1 MNNAQILKQIALS
14 VLSRRKKW
22 VLLVSLLGV
31 ALFMP
36 IAYVM
41 SKEPPRHRTV
51 STVLMETRPDRAPL
65 FQEFSPFRP
74 LDVQLAIL
82 RSRSLSEAVVESL
95 PRNSVE
101 DLVDNPYSVDYN
113 LEFQN
118 WIRRLRGE
126 EVVVES
132 PQRRALNELRS
143 SRVRFRP
150 VGESGIVEI
159 TAEASQPR
167 VAMDIANTYIE
178 VLVSRTRSFNVEDT
192 KTTREF
198 LEQQQAQTTKTLNA
212 AEENLRQFTNARGGV
227 RIPARHAEAV
237 TRLTQL
243 ENTYAEVV
251 ANKGMAQSRLAALKS
266 KVDSMPPSSV
276 AMSRPAGTAASAS
289 AVAPRVQRLRAKLQT
304 LETQLLEYQTQY
316 TDEHP
321 RVMTVKRQ
329 IADVQKELGDA
340 VKEGTPVPT
349 AGSTVPATDRSAF
362 AETMAAL
369 ETSSL
374 SLSAQ
379 EEALREQINSL
390 KKSLTGLS
398 RDELEYTRLATETE
412 SSRRLHGMLS
422 EKLSA
427 ARIREQGEMKV
438 VKVIDPPSVPVPAVN
453 QKRIRFLG
461 VAFGLA
467 LLIGLGVP
475 AAVEYFNRPIESDE
489 DVRNLTGLPVLASIP
504 RVRSRRSMFMVGG
517 GQPDDVS
524 QEEYFLFVEAF
535 RRLRVEIQLLGRD
548 TPMRRIMIAS
558 ALPGEGKST
567 VVVNLGLVFG
577 EVGKHVIIADADFHR
592 PTLHRTLKTP
602 NAKGFSDLLAGT
614 GDLREAMSPVA
625 EGVWLTPR
633 GASSTAL
640 TRTGLGSARLPE
652 VLDSMSVEAE
662 FVLLDSSPILLIPDN
677 LYMAAATDGII
688 LVCQAGLTR
697 PRDFLRAKTIIEKS
711 GTPIL
716 GVVLNQVAVRK
727 VNQYYSYYRAYAK
740 ADTKA

>member
-1 MNNAQILKQIALS
+1 MNNVQILKQVVLS
-14 VLSRRKKW
+14 VFTRRKKW

-36 IAYVM
+36 IAYMM

-51 STVLMETRPDRAPL
+51 SIILMETRPDRAPL

-95 PRNSVE
+95 PRNSVD
-101 DLVDNPYSVDYN
+101 DLVQNPYSVDYN

-132 PQRRALNELRS
+132 PQRRALNELRN
-143 SRVRFRP
+143 SRVRFKP
-150 VGESGIVEI
+150 LGEAGIVEI

-178 VLVSRTRSFNVEDT
+178 VLVSRTRSFNVEDS

-198 LEQQQAQTTKTLNA
+198 LEQQQSQIGKTLGS
-212 AEENLRQFTNARGGV
+212 AEESMRQFTSARGGV

-251 ANKGMAQSRLAALKS
+251 SNKNMAQSRLAALKS
-266 KVDSMPPSSV
+266 KVDAMPPSSV
-276 AMSRPAGTAASAS
+276 AVAKPAGGPAA
-289 AVAPRVQRLRAKLQT
+289 VGPRVQRLRAKLQT
-304 LETQLLEYQTQY
+304 LETQLLEYQMHY

-321 RVMTVKRQ
+321 RVLTAKRS
-329 IADVQKELGDA
+329 IADVQKELGDT

-349 AGSTVPATDRSAF
+349 AGSTVPAADRSAF
-362 AETMAAL
+362 ADTMAAL
-369 ETSSL
+369 ETSTL

-379 EEALREQINSL
+379 EEALREQIANL
-390 KKSLTGLS
+390 RKNLTGLS
-398 RDELEYTRLATETE
+398 RDELEYTRLATDVE
-412 SSRRLHGMLS
+412 SNRRLHAMLS

-453 QKRIRFLG
+453 QKRVRFLG

-467 LLIGLGVP
+467 LLIGLGLP

-640 TRTGLGSARLPE
+640 TRTGLGSSRLPE

-697 PRDFLRAKTIIEKS
+697 PRDFLRAKSIIEKS

-716 GVVLNQVAVRK
+716 GVVLNQVSVRK

>member
-1 MNNAQILKQIALS
+1 MNNMGLVKQLALS
-14 VLSRRKKW
+14 VLTRRKKW
-22 VLLVSLLGV
+22 VAIATVLGLLV
-31 ALFMP
+31 FIP

-41 SKEPPRHRTV
+41 SKEPPRHRT
-51 STVLMETRPDRAPL
+51 TATILMETRPDRSPV

-95 PRNSVE
+95 PRNSVD
-101 DLVDNPYSVDYN
+101 DLISNSYSIDYS
-113 LEFQN
+113 LELQN

-143 SRVRFRP
+143 SRVNFRP
-150 VGESGIVEI
+150 IGEFGIVEI
-159 TAEASQPR
+159 SAEASQPR
-167 VAMDIANTYIE
+167 VAMDIANTYVE

-192 KTTREF
+192 KSTRVF
-198 LEQQQAQTTKTLNA
+198 LEQQQAQIGKQLSS
-212 AEENLRQFTNARGGV
+212 AEESMRQFTTARGGV
-227 RIPARHAEAV
+227 RIPAQHAEAV
-237 TRLTQL
+237 TRLSQL
-243 ENTYAEVV
+243 ENTYAEVLS
-251 ANKGMAQSRLAALKS
+251 NKGMAQSRLSALKA
-266 KVDSMPPSSV
+266 KVDAMPPLSV
-276 AMSRPAGTAASAS
+276 AAARPTTAGTGATSG
-289 AVAPRVQRLRAKLQT
+289 PRVQRLRAKLQT
-304 LETQLLEYQTQY
+304 LEAQLLDYQTQY

-321 RVMTVKRQ
+321 RVLTVKRQ
-329 IADVQKELGDA
+329 IADVHTELGDA
-340 VKEGTPVPT
+340 VKEITPVPT
-349 AGSTVPATDRSAF
+349 AGSSVPAPDRSAF

-369 ETSSL
+369 ETSTL
-374 SLSAQ
+374 SLGAQ
-379 EEALREQINSL
+379 EEALRDQIAGL
-390 KKSLTGLS
+390 KRSLTGLS
-398 RDELEYTRLATETE
+398 RDELEYTRLASEVE
-412 SSRRLHGMLS
+412 SNRRLHTMLS

-461 VAFGLA
+461 VALA
-467 LLIGLGVP
+467 FALVIGLGIP
-475 AAVEYFNRPIESDE
+475 ATVEYFNRPIESDE
-489 DVRNLTGLPVLASIP
+489 DVRSLTGLPVLASIP

-602 NAKGFSDLLAGT
+602 NSKGFSDLLAGT
-614 GDLREAMSPVA
+614 SDLREAMSPVA

-640 TRTGLGSARLPE
+640 TRTGLGSSRLPE

-677 LYMAAATDGII
+677 LYMAAATDGVI
-688 LVCQAGLTR
+688 LVCQSGTTR
-697 PRDFLRAKTIIEKS
+697 PRDFLRAKSIIEKS

-716 GVVLNQVAVRK
+716 GVVLNQVPVRK

-740 ADTKA
+740 ADNKA

>member
-1 MNNAQILKQIALS
+1 MEMLQVLKQVALS
-14 VLSRRKKW
+14 VFARRKKW
-22 VLLVSLLGV
+22 VLIAFLAAV
-31 ALFMP
+31 AVFVP
-36 IAYVM
+36 VAYRM
-41 SKEPPRHRTV
+41 SHEPPRFRT
-51 STVLMETRPDRAPL
+51 TATILMETRPEGVAL
-65 FQEFSPFRP
+65 FREFAPFRP
-74 LDVQLAIL
+74 LEVQLAIL
-82 RSRSLSEAVVESL
+82 RSRGLSEAVVESL

-101 DLVDNPYSVDYN
+101 DLVQNPYTVDYTSVV
-113 LEFQN
+113 QN

-143 SRVRFRP
+143 SRLQFRP
-150 VGESGIVEI
+150 VGATGIVEVS
-159 TAEASQPR
+159 AEASQPR
-167 VAMDIANTYIE
+167 VAMDIANTFVE
-178 VLVSRTRSFNVEDT
+178 VLVSRTRSFNVEDSRT
-192 KTTREF
+192 SREF
-198 LEQQQAQTTKTLNA
+198 LEQQQTQIGKQLNT
-212 AEENLRQFTNARGGV
+212 AEEAMRQFTNARGGV

-243 ENTYAEVV
+243 ENTYAEVI
-251 ANKGMAQSRLAALKS
+251 ANKNIAQNRLSSLKAKADAA
-266 KVDSMPPSSV
+266 PATSV
-276 AMSRPAGTAASAS
+276 AMARPAGPPPAA
-289 AVAPRVQRLRAKLQT
+289 APRIQRLRAKLQA
-304 LETQLLEYQTQY
+304 LEAQLIEYQMQY

-321 RVMTVKRQ
+321 RVQTAKRQ
-329 IADVQKELGDA
+329 IGEVQKELGDA
-340 VKEGTPVPT
+340 VKETTPVPT
-349 AGSTVPATDRSAF
+349 AGSTVPVNDRSAF

-369 ETSSL
+369 ETSTL
-374 SLSAQ
+374 SLAAQ
-379 EEALREQINSL
+379 EEALRDQIAAMRR
-390 KKSLTGLS
+390 SLTGLS
-398 RDELEYTRLATETE
+398 RDELEFTKLASEVE
-412 SSRRLHGMLS
+412 SNRRLHAMLT
-422 EKLSA
+422 EKLAA

-438 VKVIDPPSVPVPAVN
+438 VKVIDAPSVPVSAAN
-453 QKRIRFLG
+453 QKRMRFLG
-461 VAFGLA
+461 VALA
-467 LLIGLGVP
+467 LAFVIGLGVP
-475 AAVEYFNRPIESDE
+475 ATVEYFNRPIETDE
-489 DVRNLTGLPVLASIP
+489 DVRSLTGLPILTSIP

-548 TPMRRIMIAS
+548 IPMRRIMIAS

-592 PTLHRTLKTP
+592 PTLHRTLRTP
-602 NAKGFSDLLAGT
+602 NGKGFSDLLAGT

-662 FVLLDSSPILLIPDN
+662 YVLLDSSPILLIPDN
-677 LYMAAATDGII
+677 LYMAAATDGVI
-688 LVCQAGLTR
+688 LVCQAGVTR
-697 PRDFLRAKTIIEKS
+697 PRDFLRAKNIIEKS

-716 GVVLNQVAVRK
+716 GVVLNQVSVRK

-740 ADTKA
+740 SDTKA

>member
-1 MNNAQILKQIALS
+1 MNNVQVLKQIALS
-14 VLSRRKKW
+14 VFTRRKKW

-31 ALFMP
+31 VVFMP
-36 IAYVM
+36 IAYLT
-41 SKEPPRHRTV
+41 SKEPPRHRTI
-51 STVLMETRPDRAPL
+51 STILMETRPDRAPL

-95 PRNSVE
+95 PRNSVD
-101 DLVDNPYSVDYN
+101 DLVQNPYSVDYN

-126 EVVVES
+126 EIVVES
-132 PQRRALNELRS
+132 PQRRALNELRA
-143 SRVRFRP
+143 SRVKFRP

-178 VLVSRTRSFNVEDT
+178 VLVSRTRSFNVEDS

-198 LEQQQAQTTKTLNA
+198 LEQQQAQIGKTLNG
-212 AEENLRQFTNARGGV
+212 AEEAMRQFTNARGGV

-237 TRLTQL
+237 QRLGQL

-251 ANKGMAQSRLAALKS
+251 SNKNMAQSRLAALKS
-266 KVDSMPPSSV
+266 KIDALPPASV
-276 AMSRPAGTAASAS
+276 AVARPATAPGGPSAQ
-289 AVAPRVQRLRAKLQT
+289 RVGRLRAKLQT

-321 RVMTVKRQ
+321 RVLTVKRQ

-340 VKEGTPVPT
+340 VKETTPVPT
-349 AGSTVPATDRSAF
+349 AGSPVPAPDRSAF

-374 SLSAQ
+374 SLNAQ
-379 EEALREQINSL
+379 EEALREQINTL

-398 RDELEYTRLATETE
+398 RDELEYTRLATDVE
-412 SSRRLHGMLS
+412 SNRRLHAMLS

-453 QKRIRFLG
+453 QKRIRFLS
-461 VAFGLA
+461 VALGLA
-467 LLIGLGVP
+467 LFIGLGVP
-475 AAVEYFNRPIESDE
+475 AAVEYFNRPIETDE

-504 RVRSRRSMFMVGG
+504 RVRSRRSMFMVSG

-535 RRLRVEIQLLGRD
+535 RRLRVEIQLLGRE

-677 LYMAAATDGII
+677 LYMAAATDGVI

-697 PRDFLRAKTIIEKS
+697 PRDFLRAKSIIEKS

-716 GVVLNQVAVRK
+716 GVVLNQVSVRK

>member
-1 MNNAQILKQIALS
+1 MNNVQVLKQIALS
-14 VLSRRKKW
+14 VFTRRKKW

-31 ALFMP
+31 VVFMP
-36 IAYVM
+36 IAYLT
-41 SKEPPRHRTV
+41 SKEPPRHRTI
-51 STVLMETRPDRAPL
+51 STILMETRPDRAPL

-95 PRNSVE
+95 PRNSVD
-101 DLVDNPYSVDYN
+101 DLVQNPYSVDYN

-126 EVVVES
+126 EIVVES
-132 PQRRALNELRS
+132 PQRRALNELRA
-143 SRVRFRP
+143 SRVKFRP

-178 VLVSRTRSFNVEDT
+178 VLVSRTRSFNVEDS

-198 LEQQQAQTTKTLNA
+198 LEQQQAQIGKTLNG
-212 AEENLRQFTNARGGV
+212 AEEAMRQFTNARGGV

-237 TRLTQL
+237 QRLGQL

-251 ANKGMAQSRLAALKS
+251 SNKNMAQSRLAALKS
-266 KVDSMPPSSV
+266 KVDALPPASV
-276 AMSRPAGTAASAS
+276 AVARPATAPGGPSAQ
-289 AVAPRVQRLRAKLQT
+289 RVGRLRAKLQT

-321 RVMTVKRQ
+321 RVLTVKRQ

-340 VKEGTPVPT
+340 VKETTPVPT
-349 AGSTVPATDRSAF
+349 AGSPVPAPDRSAF

-374 SLSAQ
+374 SLNAQ
-379 EEALREQINSL
+379 EEALREQINTL

-398 RDELEYTRLATETE
+398 RDELEYTRLATDVE
-412 SSRRLHGMLS
+412 SNRRLHAMLS

-453 QKRIRFLG
+453 QKRIRFLS
-461 VAFGLA
+461 VALGLA
-467 LLIGLGVP
+467 LFIGLGVP
-475 AAVEYFNRPIESDE
+475 AAVEYFNRPIETDE

-504 RVRSRRSMFMVGG
+504 RVRSRRSMFMVSG

-535 RRLRVEIQLLGRD
+535 RRLRVEIQLLGRE

-677 LYMAAATDGII
+677 LYMAAATDGVI

-697 PRDFLRAKTIIEKS
+697 PRDFLRAKSIIEKS

-716 GVVLNQVAVRK
+716 GVVLNQVSVRK

>member
-1 MNNAQILKQIALS
+1 MNNVQIFKQIALS
-14 VLSRRKKW
+14 VFSRRKKW

-31 ALFMP
+31 VLFMP
-36 IAYVM
+36 IAYVT

-51 STVLMETRPDRAPL
+51 STILMETRPDRAPL

-95 PRNSVE
+95 PRNSVD
-101 DLVDNPYSVDYN
+101 DLVQNPYSVDYN

-132 PQRRALNELRS
+132 PQRRALNELRN

-150 VGESGIVEI
+150 LGESGIVEI

-178 VLVSRTRSFNVEDT
+178 VLVSRTRSFNVEDS

-198 LEQQQAQTTKTLNA
+198 LEQQQTQIGKSLNG
-212 AEENLRQFTNARGGV
+212 AEEAMRQFTGSRGGV

-237 TRLTQL
+237 QRLGQL

-251 ANKGMAQSRLAALKS
+251 SNKNMAQSRLAALKT
-266 KVDSMPPSSV
+266 KVDALPPSSV
-276 AMSRPAGTAASAS
+276 AVAKPSTPNTPNASAQ
-289 AVAPRVQRLRAKLQT
+289 RVQRLRAKLQT

-321 RVMTVKRQ
+321 RVLTVKRQ
-329 IADVQKELGDA
+329 ISDVQKELGDA

-349 AGSTVPATDRSAF
+349 AGSTVPAPDRSAF

-374 SLSAQ
+374 SLNAQ
-379 EEALREQINSL
+379 EEALREQISTL

-398 RDELEYTRLATETE
+398 RDELEYTRLNTDVE
-412 SSRRLHGMLS
+412 SNRRLHAMLS

-475 AAVEYFNRPIESDE
+475 AAVEYFNRPIETDE
-489 DVRNLTGLPVLASIP
+489 DVRTLTGLPVLASIP

-535 RRLRVEIQLLGRD
+535 RRLRVEIQLLGRE

-577 EVGKHVIIADADFHR
+577 EVGKQVIIADADFHR

-677 LYMAAATDGII
+677 LYMAAATDGVI

-716 GVVLNQVAVRK
+716 GVVLNQVSVRK

>member
-1 MNNAQILKQIALS
+1 MNNVQVLKQIALS
-14 VLSRRKKW
+14 VFARRKKW

-31 ALFMP
+31 VVFMP
-36 IAYVM
+36 IAYVT
-41 SKEPPRHRTV
+41 SKEPPRHRTI
-51 STVLMETRPDRAPL
+51 STILMETRPDRAPL

-82 RSRSLSEAVVESL
+82 KSRSLSEAVIESL
-95 PRNSVE
+95 PRNSVD
-101 DLVDNPYSVDYN
+101 DLVQNPYSVDYN

-126 EVVVES
+126 EIVVES
-132 PQRRALNELRS
+132 PQRRALNELRA
-143 SRVRFRP
+143 SRVKFRP
-150 VGESGIVEI
+150 LGESGIVEI

-178 VLVSRTRSFNVEDT
+178 VLVSRTRSFNVEDS

-198 LEQQQAQTTKTLNA
+198 LEQQQAQIGKTLNG
-212 AEENLRQFTNARGGV
+212 AEEAMRQFTNARGGV

-237 TRLTQL
+237 QRLGQL

-251 ANKGMAQSRLAALKS
+251 SNKNMAQSRLSALKS
-266 KVDSMPPSSV
+266 KIDVLPPASV
-276 AMSRPAGTAASAS
+276 AVAKPATAPGGPSAQ
-289 AVAPRVQRLRAKLQT
+289 RVGRLRAKLQT

-321 RVMTVKRQ
+321 RVLTVKRQ

-340 VKEGTPVPT
+340 VKETTPVPT
-349 AGSTVPATDRSAF
+349 AGSTVPAPDRSAF
-362 AETMAAL
+362 ADTMAAL

-374 SLSAQ
+374 SLNAQ
-379 EEALREQINSL
+379 EEALREQINTL

-398 RDELEYTRLATETE
+398 RDELEYTKLATDVD
-412 SSRRLHGMLS
+412 SNRRLHAMLS

-461 VAFGLA
+461 VALGLA
-467 LLIGLGVP
+467 LFIGLGVP
-475 AAVEYFNRPIESDE
+475 AAVEYFNRPIETDE

-504 RVRSRRSMFMVGG
+504 RVRSRRSMFMVSG

-677 LYMAAATDGII
+677 LYMAAATDGVI

-697 PRDFLRAKTIIEKS
+697 PRDFLRAKSIIEKS

-716 GVVLNQVAVRK
+716 GVVLNQVSVRK

>member
-1 MNNAQILKQIALS
+1 MNNVQVLKQIALS
-14 VLSRRKKW
+14 VFARRKKW

-36 IAYVM
+36 IAYM
-41 SKEPPRHRTV
+41 ASKEPPRHRTV

-95 PRNSVE
+95 PRNSVD
-101 DLVDNPYSVDYN
+101 DLVQNPYSVDYN

-178 VLVSRTRSFNVEDT
+178 VLVSRTRSFNVEDS

-198 LEQQQAQTTKTLNA
+198 LEQQQSQIGKILGA
-212 AEENLRQFTNARGGV
+212 AEESMRQFTSARGGV

-251 ANKGMAQSRLAALKS
+251 ANKNMASSRLAALKS
-266 KVDSMPPSSV
+266 KVDALPASSV
-276 AMSRPAGTAASAS
+276 AMARPAQSP
-289 AVAPRVQRLRAKLQT
+289 VAPRIQRLRAKLQT

-321 RVMTVKRQ
+321 RVLTAKRQ
-329 IADVQKELGDA
+329 IADMQKELGDT

-349 AGSTVPATDRSAF
+349 AGSTVPAPDRSAF

-374 SLSAQ
+374 SLGAQ
-379 EEALREQINSL
+379 EEALRDQIAGL

-398 RDELEYTRLATETE
+398 RDELEYTRLATDVE
-412 SSRRLHGMLS
+412 SNRRLHAMLS

-461 VAFGLA
+461 VALGLA

-489 DVRNLTGLPVLASIP
+489 DIRNLTGLPVLASVP

-535 RRLRVEIQLLGRD
+535 RRLRVEIQLLGRE

-697 PRDFLRAKTIIEKS
+697 PRDFLRAKSIIEKS

-716 GVVLNQVAVRK
+716 GVVLNQVSVRK

-740 ADTKA
+740 ADSKA

>member
-1 MNNAQILKQIALS
+1 MNNVQVLKQIALS
-14 VLSRRKKW
+14 VFTRRKKW

-31 ALFMP
+31 VLFMP
-36 IAYVM
+36 IAYVT

-51 STVLMETRPDRAPL
+51 STILMETRPDRAPL

-82 RSRSLSEAVVESL
+82 KSRSLSEAVVESL
-95 PRNSVE
+95 PRNSVD
-101 DLVDNPYSVDYN
+101 DLVQNPYSVDYN

-132 PQRRALNELRS
+132 PQRRALNELRN
-143 SRVRFRP
+143 SRVKFRP

-178 VLVSRTRSFNVEDT
+178 VLVSRTRSFNVEDS

-198 LEQQQAQTTKTLNA
+198 LEQQQAQIGKTLNS
-212 AEENLRQFTNARGGV
+212 AEENMRQFTNARGGV

-237 TRLTQL
+237 QRLGQL
-243 ENTYAEVV
+243 ENTY
-251 ANKGMAQSRLAALKS
+251 AALKS
-266 KVDSMPPSSV
+266 KVDALPPSSV
-276 AMSRPAGTAASAS
+276 PVAKPAPTNPAANPSAQ
-289 AVAPRVQRLRAKLQT
+289 RVGRLRAKLQT

-321 RVMTVKRQ
+321 RVLTVKRQ

-340 VKEGTPVPT
+340 VKETTPVPT
-349 AGSTVPATDRSAF
+349 AGSTVPAPDRSAF

-374 SLSAQ
+374 SLNAQ
-379 EEALREQINSL
+379 EEALREQINAL

-398 RDELEYTRLATETE
+398 RDELEYTKLATDVE
-412 SSRRLHGMLS
+412 SNRRLHAMLS

-461 VAFGLA
+461 VALGLA
-467 LLIGLGVP
+467 LFIGLGVP
-475 AAVEYFNRPIESDE
+475 AAVEYFNRPIETDE
-489 DVRNLTGLPVLASIP
+489 DVRNLTGLPVLANIP
-504 RVRSRRSMFMVGG
+504 RVRSRRSMFMVSG

-535 RRLRVEIQLLGRD
+535 RRLRVEIQLLGRE

-677 LYMAAATDGII
+677 LYMAAATDGVI

-697 PRDFLRAKTIIEKS
+697 PRDFLRAKSIIEKS

>member
-1 MNNAQILKQIALS
+1 MEMLQVLKQVALS
-14 VLSRRKKW
+14 VFARRKKW
-22 VLLVSLLGV
+22 VLIAFLAAV
-31 ALFMP
+31 AVFVP
-36 IAYVM
+36 VAYRM
-41 SKEPPRHRTV
+41 SHEPPRFRT
-51 STVLMETRPDRAPL
+51 TATILMETRPEGVAL
-65 FQEFSPFRP
+65 FREFAPFRP
-74 LDVQLAIL
+74 LEVQLAIL
-82 RSRSLSEAVVESL
+82 RSRGLSEAVVESL

-101 DLVDNPYSVDYN
+101 DLVQNPYTVDYTSVV
-113 LEFQN
+113 QN

-143 SRVRFRP
+143 SRLQFRP
-150 VGESGIVEI
+150 VGATGIVEVS
-159 TAEASQPR
+159 AEASQPR
-167 VAMDIANTYIE
+167 VAMDIANTFVE
-178 VLVSRTRSFNVEDT
+178 VLVSRTRSFNVEDSRT
-192 KTTREF
+192 SREF
-198 LEQQQAQTTKTLNA
+198 LEQQQTQIGKQLNT
-212 AEENLRQFTNARGGV
+212 AEEAMRQFTNARGGV

-243 ENTYAEVV
+243 ENTYAEVI
-251 ANKGMAQSRLAALKS
+251 ANKNIAQNRLSSLKAKADAA
-266 KVDSMPPSSV
+266 PATSV
-276 AMSRPAGTAASAS
+276 AMARPAGPPPAA
-289 AVAPRVQRLRAKLQT
+289 APRIQRLRAKLQA
-304 LETQLLEYQTQY
+304 LEAQLIEYQMQY

-321 RVMTVKRQ
+321 RVQTAKRQ
-329 IADVQKELGDA
+329 IGEVQKELGDA
-340 VKEGTPVPT
+340 VKETTPVPT
-349 AGSTVPATDRSAF
+349 AGSTVPVNDRSAF

-369 ETSSL
+369 ETSTL
-374 SLSAQ
+374 SLAAQ
-379 EEALREQINSL
+379 EEALRDQIAAMR
-390 KKSLTGLS
+390 KSLTGLS
-398 RDELEYTRLATETE
+398 RDELEFTKLASEVE
-412 SSRRLHGMLS
+412 SNRRLHAMLT
-422 EKLSA
+422 EKLAA

-438 VKVIDPPSVPVPAVN
+438 VKVIDAPSVPVSAAN
-453 QKRIRFLG
+453 QKRMRFLG
-461 VAFGLA
+461 VALA
-467 LLIGLGVP
+467 LAFVIGLGVP
-475 AAVEYFNRPIESDE
+475 ATVEYFNRPIETDE
-489 DVRNLTGLPVLASIP
+489 DVRSLTGLPILTSIP

-548 TPMRRIMIAS
+548 IPMRRIMIAS

-592 PTLHRTLKTP
+592 PTLHRTLRTP
-602 NAKGFSDLLAGT
+602 NGKGFSDLLAGT

-662 FVLLDSSPILLIPDN
+662 YVLLDSSPILLIPDN
-677 LYMAAATDGII
+677 LYMAAATDGVI
-688 LVCQAGLTR
+688 LVCQAGVTR
-697 PRDFLRAKTIIEKS
+697 PRDFLRAKNIIEKS

-716 GVVLNQVAVRK
+716 GVVLNQVSVRK

-740 ADTKA
+740 SDTKA

>member
-1 MNNAQILKQIALS
+1 METLQVLKQVALS
-14 VLSRRKKW
+14 VLARRKKW
-22 VLLVSLLGV
+22 VLIAFLVSLGI
-31 ALFMP
+31 FIP
-36 IAYVM
+36 IAYRM
-41 SKEPPRHRTV
+41 SHEPPRFRTTA
-51 STVLMETRPDRAPL
+51 TVLMETRPEGIAL
-65 FQEFSPFRP
+65 FREFAPFRP
-74 LDVQLAIL
+74 LEVQLAIL
-82 RSRSLSEAVVESL
+82 KSRGLSEAVVESL

-101 DLVDNPYSVDYN
+101 DLVQNPYTVDYATI
-113 LEFQN
+113 FQN
-118 WIRRLRGE
+118 WVRRLRGE
-126 EVVVES
+126 EVAVES
-132 PQRRALNELRS
+132 PQRRALNELRA
-143 SRVRFRP
+143 SRLQFRP
-150 VGESGIVEI
+150 VGNTGIVEVS
-159 TAEASQPR
+159 AEASQPR
-167 VAMDIANTYIE
+167 VAMDIANTFVE
-178 VLVSRTRSFNVEDT
+178 VLVSRTRSFNVEDSRSS
-192 KTTREF
+192 REF
-198 LEQQQAQTTKTLNA
+198 LEQQQNQIGKQLNA
-212 AEENLRQFTNARGGV
+212 SEEAMRQFTNARGGV

-251 ANKGMAQSRLAALKS
+251 ANKNIAQNRLTGLKA
-266 KVDSMPPSSV
+266 KADATPTTSV
-276 AMSRPAGTAASAS
+276 AMARPVGAPPAAAT
-289 AVAPRVQRLRAKLQT
+289 PRIQRLRTKLQS
-304 LETQLLEYQTQY
+304 LETQLIEYQMVY

-321 RVMTVKRQ
+321 RVQTAKRN
-329 IADVQKELGDA
+329 IGDVQKELGEA
-340 VKEGTPVPT
+340 VKETTPVPT
-349 AGSTVPATDRSAF
+349 SGSSVPAPDRSAF

-369 ETSSL
+369 ETSTL
-374 SLSAQ
+374 SLNAQ
-379 EEALREQINSL
+379 EEALRDQIATL
-390 KKSLTGLS
+390 RKSLTGLS
-398 RDELEYTRLATETE
+398 RDELEFTRLASDVE
-412 SSRRLHGMLS
+412 SNRRLHAMLS

-438 VKVIDPPSVPVPAVN
+438 VKVIDAPSVPVAAAN
-453 QKRIRFLG
+453 QKRLRFFG
-461 VAFGLA
+461 VALA
-467 LLIGLGVP
+467 LALVIGLGVP
-475 AAVEYFNRPIESDE
+475 GTVEYFNRPIETDE
-489 DVRNLTGLPVLASIP
+489 DVRSLTGLPVLTSIP
-504 RVRSRRSMFMVGG
+504 RVRSRRSMFMIGG

-548 TPMRRIMIAS
+548 IPMRRIMIAS

-602 NAKGFSDLLAGT
+602 NGKGFSDLLAGT

-677 LYMAAATDGII
+677 LYMAAATDGVI
-688 LVCQAGLTR
+688 LVCQAGVTR
-697 PRDFLRAKTIIEKS
+697 PRDFLRAKNIIEKS

-716 GVVLNQVAVRK
+716 GVVLNQVPVRK

>member
-1 MNNAQILKQIALS
+1 MNNVQVLKQIALS
-14 VLSRRKKW
+14 VFTRRKKW

-31 ALFMP
+31 VVFMP
-36 IAYVM
+36 IAYVT

-51 STVLMETRPDRAPL
+51 STILMETRPDRAPL

-82 RSRSLSEAVVESL
+82 KSRSLSEAVVESL
-95 PRNSVE
+95 PRNSVD
-101 DLVDNPYSVDYN
+101 DLVQNPYSVDYN

-126 EVVVES
+126 EIVVES
-132 PQRRALNELRS
+132 PQRRALNELRA
-143 SRVRFRP
+143 SRVKFRP
-150 VGESGIVEI
+150 LGESGIVEI

-178 VLVSRTRSFNVEDT
+178 VLVSRTRSFNVEDS

-198 LEQQQAQTTKTLNA
+198 LEQQQSQIGKTLNG
-212 AEENLRQFTNARGGV
+212 AEEAMRQFTNARGGV

-237 TRLTQL
+237 QRLGQL

-251 ANKGMAQSRLAALKS
+251 SNKNMAQSRLAALKS
-266 KVDSMPPSSV
+266 KVDALPPSSV
-276 AMSRPAGTAASAS
+276 AVARPATAPGGPSAQ
-289 AVAPRVQRLRAKLQT
+289 RVGRLRAKLQT

-321 RVMTVKRQ
+321 RVLTVKRQ

-340 VKEGTPVPT
+340 VKETTPVPT
-349 AGSTVPATDRSAF
+349 AGSTVPGPDRSAF

-374 SLSAQ
+374 SLNAQ
-379 EEALREQINSL
+379 EEALREQINAL

-398 RDELEYTRLATETE
+398 RDELEYTKLATDVE
-412 SSRRLHGMLS
+412 SNRRLHAMLS

-461 VAFGLA
+461 VALGLA
-467 LLIGLGVP
+467 LFIGLGVP
-475 AAVEYFNRPIESDE
+475 AAVEYFNRPIETDE

-504 RVRSRRSMFMVGG
+504 RVRSRRSMFMVSG

-535 RRLRVEIQLLGRD
+535 RRLRVEIQLLGRE

-677 LYMAAATDGII
+677 LYMAAATDGVI

-697 PRDFLRAKTIIEKS
+697 PRDFLRAKSIIEKS

-716 GVVLNQVAVRK
+716 GVVLNQVSVRK

>member
-1 MNNAQILKQIALS
+1 MNNVQILKQIALS
-14 VLSRRKKW
+14 VFSRRKKW

-51 STVLMETRPDRAPL
+51 ATILMETRPDRAPL

-95 PRNSVE
+95 PRNSVD
-101 DLVDNPYSVDYN
+101 DLVQNPYSVDYN

-118 WIRRLRGE
+118 WVRRLRGE

-132 PQRRALNELRS
+132 PQRRALNELRA

-150 VGESGIVEI
+150 LGESGIVEI

-178 VLVSRTRSFNVEDT
+178 VLVSRTRSFNVEDS

-198 LEQQQAQTTKTLNA
+198 LEQQQSQIGKTLNT
-212 AEENLRQFTNARGGV
+212 AEESMRQFTASRGGV

-237 TRLTQL
+237 QRLSQL

-251 ANKGMAQSRLAALKS
+251 SNKNMAQSRLTALKT
-266 KVDSMPPSSV
+266 KVESLPPSSV
-276 AMSRPAGTAASAS
+276 PIAKAGPTPNQ
-289 AVAPRVQRLRAKLQT
+289 VGPRVQRLRAKLQS
-304 LETQLLEYQTQY
+304 LEAQLLEYQTQY

-321 RVMTVKRQ
+321 RVMTAKRQ

-340 VKEGTPVPT
+340 VKETTPVPT
-349 AGSTVPATDRSAF
+349 AGSTVPAPDRSAF

-369 ETSSL
+369 ETSAL

-379 EEALREQINSL
+379 EEALRDQIGGL

-398 RDELEYTRLATETE
+398 RDELEYTRLLTDVE
-412 SSRRLHGMLS
+412 SNRRLHAMLS

-461 VAFGLA
+461 VALGLA

-475 AAVEYFNRPIESDE
+475 AAVEYFNRPIETDE

-677 LYMAAATDGII
+677 LYMAAATDGVI

-697 PRDFLRAKTIIEKS
+697 PRDFLRAKSIIEKS

-716 GVVLNQVAVRK
+716 GVVLNQVSVRK

-740 ADTKA
+740 AETKA

>member
-1 MNNAQILKQIALS
+1 MNNVQILKQIALS
-14 VLSRRKKW
+14 VFSRRKKW

-36 IAYVM
+36 VAYVM

-51 STVLMETRPDRAPL
+51 ATILMETRPDRAPL

-95 PRNSVE
+95 PRNSVD
-101 DLVDNPYSVDYN
+101 DLVQNPYSIDYN

-132 PQRRALNELRS
+132 PQRRALNELRA

-150 VGESGIVEI
+150 LGESGIVEI

-178 VLVSRTRSFNVEDT
+178 VLVSRTRSFNVEDS

-198 LEQQQAQTTKTLNA
+198 LEQQQSQIGKTLGG
-212 AEENLRQFTNARGGV
+212 AEESMRQFTASRGGV

-237 TRLTQL
+237 QRLGQL

-251 ANKGMAQSRLAALKS
+251 SNKNMAQSRLTALKN
-266 KVDSMPPSSV
+266 KVESLPPSSV
-276 AMSRPAGTAASAS
+276 PVVKAPTPSQVG
-289 AVAPRVQRLRAKLQT
+289 PRVQRLRAKLQS
-304 LETQLLEYQTQY
+304 LEAQLLEYQTQY

-321 RVMTVKRQ
+321 RVMTAKRQ

-340 VKEGTPVPT
+340 VKETTPVPT
-349 AGSTVPATDRSAF
+349 AGSTVPAPDRSAF

-369 ETSSL
+369 ETSTL

-379 EEALREQINSL
+379 EEALRDQISTL

-398 RDELEYTRLATETE
+398 RDELEYTRLLTDVE
-412 SSRRLHGMLS
+412 SNRRLHAMLS

-461 VAFGLA
+461 VALGLA

-475 AAVEYFNRPIESDE
+475 AAVEYFNRPIETDE

-535 RRLRVEIQLLGRD
+535 RRLRVEIQLLGRE

-677 LYMAAATDGII
+677 LYMAAATDGVI

-697 PRDFLRAKTIIEKS
+697 PRDFLRAKSIIEKS

-716 GVVLNQVAVRK
+716 GVVLNQVSVRK

>member
-1 MNNAQILKQIALS
+1 MNNVQILKQIALS
-14 VLSRRKKW
+14 VFSRRKKW

-36 IAYVM
+36 VAYVM

-51 STVLMETRPDRAPL
+51 ATILMETRPDRAPL

-95 PRNSVE
+95 PRNSVD
-101 DLVDNPYSVDYN
+101 DLVQNPYSIDYN

-132 PQRRALNELRS
+132 PQRRALNELRA

-150 VGESGIVEI
+150 LGESGIVEI

-178 VLVSRTRSFNVEDT
+178 VLVSRTRSFNVEDS

-198 LEQQQAQTTKTLNA
+198 LEQQQSQIGKTLSG
-212 AEENLRQFTNARGGV
+212 AEESMRQFTASRGGV

-237 TRLTQL
+237 QRLSQL

-251 ANKGMAQSRLAALKS
+251 ANKNMAQSRLTALKN
-266 KVDSMPPSSV
+266 KVESLPPSSV
-276 AMSRPAGTAASAS
+276 PVVKAGPAPSQVG
-289 AVAPRVQRLRAKLQT
+289 PRVQRLRAKLQS
-304 LETQLLEYQTQY
+304 LEAQLLEYQTQY

-321 RVMTVKRQ
+321 RVMTAKRQ

-340 VKEGTPVPT
+340 VKETTPVPT
-349 AGSTVPATDRSAF
+349 AGSTVPAPDRSAF

-369 ETSSL
+369 ETSTL

-379 EEALREQINSL
+379 EEALRDQISTL

-398 RDELEYTRLATETE
+398 RDELEYTRLLTDVE
-412 SSRRLHGMLS
+412 SNRRLHAMLS

-461 VAFGLA
+461 VALGLA

-475 AAVEYFNRPIESDE
+475 AAVEYFNRPIETDE

-535 RRLRVEIQLLGRD
+535 RRLRVEIQLLGRE

-677 LYMAAATDGII
+677 LYMAAATDGVI

-697 PRDFLRAKTIIEKS
+697 PRDFLRAKSIIEKS

-716 GVVLNQVAVRK
+716 GVVLNQVSVRK

>member
-1 MNNAQILKQIALS
+1 MNNVQVLKQIALS
-14 VLSRRKKW
+14 VFTRRKKW

-31 ALFMP
+31 VLFMP
-36 IAYVM
+36 IAYVT

-51 STVLMETRPDRAPL
+51 STILMETRPDRAPL

-82 RSRSLSEAVVESL
+82 KSRSLSEAVVESL
-95 PRNSVE
+95 PRNSVD
-101 DLVDNPYSVDYN
+101 DLVQNPYSVDYN

-126 EVVVES
+126 EIVVES
-132 PQRRALNELRS
+132 PQRRALNELRA
-143 SRVRFRP
+143 SRVKFRP
-150 VGESGIVEI
+150 LGESGIVEI

-178 VLVSRTRSFNVEDT
+178 VLVSRTRSFNVEDS

-198 LEQQQAQTTKTLNA
+198 LEQQQSQIGKTLNG
-212 AEENLRQFTNARGGV
+212 AEEAMRQFTNARGGV

-237 TRLTQL
+237 QRLGQL

-251 ANKGMAQSRLAALKS
+251 SNKNMAQSRLAALKS
-266 KVDSMPPSSV
+266 KVDALPPSSV
-276 AMSRPAGTAASAS
+276 AVARPATAPGGPSAQ
-289 AVAPRVQRLRAKLQT
+289 RVGRLRAKLQT

-321 RVMTVKRQ
+321 RVLTVKRQ

-340 VKEGTPVPT
+340 VKETTPVPT
-349 AGSTVPATDRSAF
+349 AGSTVPGPDRSAF

-374 SLSAQ
+374 SLNAQ
-379 EEALREQINSL
+379 EEALREQINAL

-398 RDELEYTRLATETE
+398 RDELEYTKLATDVE
-412 SSRRLHGMLS
+412 SNRRLHAMLS

-461 VAFGLA
+461 VALGLA
-467 LLIGLGVP
+467 LFIGLGVP
-475 AAVEYFNRPIESDE
+475 AAVEYFNRPIETDE

-504 RVRSRRSMFMVGG
+504 RVRSRRSMFMVSG

-535 RRLRVEIQLLGRD
+535 RRLRVEIQLLGRE

-677 LYMAAATDGII
+677 LYMAAATDGVI

-697 PRDFLRAKTIIEKS
+697 PRDFLRAKSIIEKS

-716 GVVLNQVAVRK
+716 GVVLNQVSVRK

>member
-1 MNNAQILKQIALS
+1 M
-14 VLSRRKKW
+14 
-22 VLLVSLLGV
+22 
-31 ALFMP
+31 LF
-36 IAYVM
+36 
-41 SKEPPRHRTV
+41 
-51 STVLMETRPDRAPL
+51 
-65 FQEFSPFRP
+65 
-74 LDVQLAIL
+74 
-82 RSRSLSEAVVESL
+82 RS
-95 PRNSVE
+95 
-101 DLVDNPYSVDYN
+101 
-113 LEFQN
+113 
-118 WIRRLRGE
+118 
-126 EVVVES
+126 VES
-132 PQRRALNELRS
+132 PQRRALNELRN
-143 SRVRFRP
+143 SRVNFRP
-150 VGESGIVEI
+150 IGEFGIVEI
-159 TAEASQPR
+159 SAEASQPR
-167 VAMDIANTYIE
+167 VAMDIANTYVE

-192 KTTREF
+192 KSTRVF
-198 LEQQQAQTTKTLNA
+198 LEQQQAQIGKQLA
-212 AEENLRQFTNARGGV
+212 GAEESMRQFTTARGGV
-227 RIPARHAEAV
+227 RIPAQHTEAV
-237 TRLTQL
+237 NRLSQL

-251 ANKGMAQSRLAALKS
+251 ANKNMAQSRLAALKT
-266 KVDSMPPSSV
+266 KVDAMPPLSV
-276 AMSRPAGTAASAS
+276 TVARPTTPPAGSTTG
-289 AVAPRVQRLRAKLQT
+289 PRVQRLRAKLQT
-304 LETQLLEYQTQY
+304 LEAQLLDYQTQY

-321 RVMTVKRQ
+321 RVLTVKRQ
-329 IADVQKELGDA
+329 ISDVQTELGDA
-340 VKEGTPVPT
+340 VKEVTPVPN
-349 AGSTVPATDRSAF
+349 AGSSVPAPDRSAF

-369 ETSSL
+369 ETSAL
-374 SLSAQ
+374 SLGAQ
-379 EEALREQINSL
+379 EEALRDQIAGL
-390 KKSLTGLS
+390 KRSLTGLS
-398 RDELEYTRLATETE
+398 RDELEYTRLASEVE
-412 SSRRLHGMLS
+412 SNRRLHAMLS
-422 EKLSA
+422 ERLSA

-461 VAFGLA
+461 VALA
-467 LLIGLGVP
+467 FALVIGLGIP

-489 DVRNLTGLPVLASIP
+489 DVRSLTGLPVLASIP

-602 NAKGFSDLLAGT
+602 NSKGFSDLLAGT
-614 GDLREAMSPVA
+614 SDLREAMSPVA

-640 TRTGLGSARLPE
+640 TRTGLGSSRLPE

-677 LYMAAATDGII
+677 LYMAAATDGVI
-688 LVCQAGLTR
+688 LVCQSGTTR
-697 PRDFLRAKTIIEKS
+697 PRDFLRAKSIIEKS

-716 GVVLNQVAVRK
+716 GVVLNQVPVRK

-740 ADTKA
+740 ADNKA

>member
-1 MNNAQILKQIALS
+1 
-14 VLSRRKKW
+14 
-22 VLLVSLLGV
+22 
-31 ALFMP
+31 
-36 IAYVM
+36 
-41 SKEPPRHRTV
+41 
-51 STVLMETRPDRAPL
+51 
-65 FQEFSPFRP
+65 
-74 LDVQLAIL
+74 VQ
-82 RSRSLSEAVVESL
+82 
-95 PRNSVE
+95 
-101 DLVDNPYSVDYN
+101 NPYSVDYN

-126 EVVVES
+126 EIVVES
-132 PQRRALNELRS
+132 PQRRALNELRA
-143 SRVRFRP
+143 SRVKFRP
-150 VGESGIVEI
+150 LGESGIVEI

-178 VLVSRTRSFNVEDT
+178 VLVSRTRSFNVEDS

-198 LEQQQAQTTKTLNA
+198 LEQQQGQIGKTLNG
-212 AEENLRQFTNARGGV
+212 AEEAMRQFTNARGGV

-237 TRLTQL
+237 QRLGQL

-251 ANKGMAQSRLAALKS
+251 SNKNMAQSRLAALKS
-266 KVDSMPPSSV
+266 KVDALPPASV
-276 AMSRPAGTAASAS
+276 AVARPATAPGGPSAQ
-289 AVAPRVQRLRAKLQT
+289 RVGRLRAKLQT

-321 RVMTVKRQ
+321 RVLTVKRQ

-340 VKEGTPVPT
+340 VKETTPVPT
-349 AGSTVPATDRSAF
+349 AGSTVPAPDRSAF

-374 SLSAQ
+374 SLNAQ
-379 EEALREQINSL
+379 EEALREQINTL

-398 RDELEYTRLATETE
+398 RDELEYTKLATDVE
-412 SSRRLHGMLS
+412 SNRRLHAMLS

-461 VAFGLA
+461 VALGLA
-467 LLIGLGVP
+467 LFIGLGVP
-475 AAVEYFNRPIESDE
+475 AAVEYFNRPIETDE

-504 RVRSRRSMFMVGG
+504 RVRSRRSMFMVSG

-535 RRLRVEIQLLGRD
+535 RRLRVEIQLLGRE

-677 LYMAAATDGII
+677 LYMAAATDGVI

-697 PRDFLRAKTIIEKS
+697 PRDFLRAKSIIEKS

-716 GVVLNQVAVRK
+716 GVVLNQVSVRK

>member
-1 MNNAQILKQIALS
+1 MNNVQVLKQIALS
-14 VLSRRKKW
+14 VFARRKKW

-31 ALFMP
+31 VVFMP
-36 IAYVM
+36 IAYVT
-41 SKEPPRHRTV
+41 SKEPPRHRTI
-51 STVLMETRPDRAPL
+51 STILMETRPDRAPL

-82 RSRSLSEAVVESL
+82 KSRSLSEAVIESL
-95 PRNSVE
+95 PRNSVD
-101 DLVDNPYSVDYN
+101 DLVQNPYSVDYN

-126 EVVVES
+126 EIVVES
-132 PQRRALNELRS
+132 PQRRALNELRA
-143 SRVRFRP
+143 SRVKFRP
-150 VGESGIVEI
+150 LGESGIVEI

-178 VLVSRTRSFNVEDT
+178 VLVSRTRSFNVEDS

-198 LEQQQAQTTKTLNA
+198 LEQQQAQIGKTLNG
-212 AEENLRQFTNARGGV
+212 AEEAMRQFTNARGGV

-237 TRLTQL
+237 QRLGQL

-251 ANKGMAQSRLAALKS
+251 SNKNMAQSRLSALKS
-266 KVDSMPPSSV
+266 KIDVLPPASV
-276 AMSRPAGTAASAS
+276 AVAKPATAPGGPSAQ
-289 AVAPRVQRLRAKLQT
+289 RVGRLRAKLQT

-321 RVMTVKRQ
+321 RVLTVKRQ

-340 VKEGTPVPT
+340 VKETTPVPT
-349 AGSTVPATDRSAF
+349 AGSTVPAPDRSAF
-362 AETMAAL
+362 ADTMAAL

-374 SLSAQ
+374 SLNAQ
-379 EEALREQINSL
+379 EEALREQINTL

-398 RDELEYTRLATETE
+398 RDELEYTKLATDVD
-412 SSRRLHGMLS
+412 SNRRLHAMLS

-461 VAFGLA
+461 VALGLA
-467 LLIGLGVP
+467 LFIGLGVP
-475 AAVEYFNRPIESDE
+475 AAVEYFNRPIETDE

-504 RVRSRRSMFMVGG
+504 RVRSRRSMFMVSG

-535 RRLRVEIQLLGRD
+535 RRLRVEIQLLGRE

-677 LYMAAATDGII
+677 LYMAAATDGVI

-697 PRDFLRAKTIIEKS
+697 PRDFLRAKSIIEKS

-716 GVVLNQVAVRK
+716 GVVLNQVSVRK

>member
-1 MNNAQILKQIALS
+1 MNNVQILKQIALS
-14 VLSRRKKW
+14 VLARRKKW

-36 IAYVM
+36 IAYMM

-95 PRNSVE
+95 PRNSVD
-101 DLVDNPYSVDYN
+101 DLVQYPYSVDYN

-150 VGESGIVEI
+150 LGESGIVEI

-178 VLVSRTRSFNVEDT
+178 VLVARTRSFNVEDS

-198 LEQQQAQTTKTLNA
+198 LEQQQSQIGKVLGT
-212 AEENLRQFTNARGGV
+212 AEESMRQFTSARGGV

-237 TRLTQL
+237 SRLSQL

-251 ANKGMAQSRLAALKS
+251 ANKNMAQNRLAALKS
-266 KVDSMPPSSV
+266 KMDALPPSSV
-276 AMSRPAGTAASAS
+276 ALAKPAAS
-289 AVAPRVQRLRAKLQT
+289 AVAPRIQRLRAKLQT
-304 LETQLLEYQTQY
+304 FETQLLEYQTQY

-321 RVMTVKRQ
+321 RVLTVKRQ
-329 IADVQKELGDA
+329 IADLQKELGDT

-349 AGSTVPATDRSAF
+349 AGSTVPAPDRSAF

-369 ETSSL
+369 ETSTL
-374 SLSAQ
+374 SLGAQ
-379 EEALREQINSL
+379 EEALRDQIAVL

-398 RDELEYTRLATETE
+398 RDELEYTRLATDVE
-412 SSRRLHGMLS
+412 SNRRLHAMLS

-489 DVRNLTGLPVLASIP
+489 DVRNLTGLAVLASIP

-535 RRLRVEIQLLGRD
+535 RRLRVEIQLLGRE

-697 PRDFLRAKTIIEKS
+697 PRDFLRAKSIIEKS

-716 GVVLNQVAVRK
+716 GVVLNQVSVRK

-740 ADTKA
+740 ADSKA

>member
-1 MNNAQILKQIALS
+1 MNNVQILKQIALS
-14 VLSRRKKW
+14 VFARRKKW
-22 VLLVSLLGV
+22 VLLVSFLGV

-36 IAYVM
+36 VAYVM

-51 STVLMETRPDRAPL
+51 ATILMETRPDRAPL

-82 RSRSLSEAVVESL
+82 KSRSLSEAVVESL

-101 DLVDNPYSVDYN
+101 DLVQNPYSVDYN

-132 PQRRALNELRS
+132 PQRRALSELRS

-150 VGESGIVEI
+150 LGESGIVEI

-178 VLVSRTRSFNVEDT
+178 VLVSRTRSFNVEDS

-198 LEQQQAQTTKTLNA
+198 LEQQQSQIGKARET
-212 AEENLRQFTNARGGV
+212 AEESMRQFTSSRGGV

-237 TRLTQL
+237 QRLSQL

-251 ANKGMAQSRLAALKS
+251 ANKNMAQNRLAALKGKIES
-266 KVDSMPPSSV
+266 LPPASV
-276 AMSRPAGTAASAS
+276 AVAKPNSPTGGASA
-289 AVAPRVQRLRAKLQT
+289 ARVQRLRAKLQS
-304 LETQLLEYQTQY
+304 LEAQLLEYQMQY

-321 RVMTVKRQ
+321 RVMTAKRQ
-329 IADVQKELGDA
+329 ISDMQKELGDA

-349 AGSTVPATDRSAF
+349 AGSTVPAPDRSAF

-379 EEALREQINSL
+379 EEALRDQIATL

-398 RDELEYTRLATETE
+398 KDELEYTRLATDVE
-412 SSRRLHGMLS
+412 SNRRLHAMLS
-422 EKLSA
+422 DKLSA

-438 VKVIDPPSVPVPAVN
+438 VKVIDPPSVPVAAVN
-453 QKRIRFLG
+453 QKRVRFLG
-461 VAFGLA
+461 VALGLA
-467 LLIGLGVP
+467 LLIGLGLP
-475 AAVEYFNRPIESDE
+475 AAVEYFNRPIETDE
-489 DVRNLTGLPVLASIP
+489 DVRNLTGLPVLASVP
-504 RVRSRRSMFMVGG
+504 RVRSRRSMFMVSG

-677 LYMAAATDGII
+677 LYMAAATDGVI

-697 PRDFLRAKTIIEKS
+697 PRDFLRAKSIIEKS

-716 GVVLNQVAVRK
+716 GVVLNQVSVRK

-740 ADTKA
+740 ADSKA

>member
-1 MNNAQILKQIALS
+1 MNNVQVLKQIALS
-14 VLSRRKKW
+14 VFTRRKKW

-31 ALFMP
+31 VVFMP
-36 IAYVM
+36 IAFVT

-51 STVLMETRPDRAPL
+51 STILMETRPDRAPL

-95 PRNSVE
+95 PRNSVD
-101 DLVDNPYSVDYN
+101 DLVQNPYSVDYN

-126 EVVVES
+126 EIVVES
-132 PQRRALNELRS
+132 PQRRALNELRA
-143 SRVRFRP
+143 SRVKFRP
-150 VGESGIVEI
+150 LGESGIVEI

-178 VLVSRTRSFNVEDT
+178 VLVSRTRSFNVEDS

-198 LEQQQAQTTKTLNA
+198 LEQQQGQIGKTLNG
-212 AEENLRQFTNARGGV
+212 AEEAMRQFTNARGGV

-237 TRLTQL
+237 QRLGQL

-251 ANKGMAQSRLAALKS
+251 SNKNMAQSRLAALKS
-266 KVDSMPPSSV
+266 KVDALPPASV
-276 AMSRPAGTAASAS
+276 AVARPATAPGGPSAQ
-289 AVAPRVQRLRAKLQT
+289 RVGRLRAKLQT

-321 RVMTVKRQ
+321 RVLTVKRQ

-340 VKEGTPVPT
+340 VKETTPVPT
-349 AGSTVPATDRSAF
+349 AGSTVPAPDRSAF

-374 SLSAQ
+374 SLNAQ
-379 EEALREQINSL
+379 EEALREQINTL

-398 RDELEYTRLATETE
+398 RDELEYTKLATDVE
-412 SSRRLHGMLS
+412 SNRRLHAMLS

-461 VAFGLA
+461 VALGLA
-467 LLIGLGVP
+467 LFIGLGVP
-475 AAVEYFNRPIESDE
+475 AAVEYFNRPIETDE

-504 RVRSRRSMFMVGG
+504 RVRSRRSMFMVSG

-535 RRLRVEIQLLGRD
+535 RRLRVEIQLLGRE

-677 LYMAAATDGII
+677 LYMAAATDGVI

-697 PRDFLRAKTIIEKS
+697 PRDFLRAKSIIEKS

-716 GVVLNQVAVRK
+716 GVVLNQVSVRK

>member
-1 MNNAQILKQIALS
+1 MNNVQILKQIALS
-14 VLSRRKKW
+14 VFTRRKKW

-36 IAYVM
+36 IAYMM

-51 STVLMETRPDRAPL
+51 SIILMETRPDRAPL

-95 PRNSVE
+95 PRNSVD
-101 DLVDNPYSVDYN
+101 DLVQNPYSIDYN

-132 PQRRALNELRS
+132 PQRRALNELRN
-143 SRVRFRP
+143 SRVRFKP
-150 VGESGIVEI
+150 LGEAGIVEI

-178 VLVSRTRSFNVEDT
+178 VLVSRTRSFNVEDS

-198 LEQQQAQTTKTLNA
+198 LEQQQSQIGKILGS
-212 AEENLRQFTNARGGV
+212 AEESMRQFTSARGGV

-251 ANKGMAQSRLAALKS
+251 SNKNMAQSRLAALKS
-266 KVDSMPPSSV
+266 KVDAMPPSSV
-276 AMSRPAGTAASAS
+276 AVAKPAGAPAPG
-289 AVAPRVQRLRAKLQT
+289 AVAPRLQRLRAKLQT
-304 LETQLLEYQTQY
+304 LETQLLEYQMHY

-321 RVMTVKRQ
+321 RVLTAKRS
-329 IADVQKELGDA
+329 IADVQKELGDT

-349 AGSTVPATDRSAF
+349 AGSTVPAADRSAF

-369 ETSSL
+369 ETSTL

-379 EEALREQINSL
+379 EEALREQIANL
-390 KKSLTGLS
+390 RKSLTGLS
-398 RDELEYTRLATETE
+398 RDELEYTRLATDVE
-412 SSRRLHGMLS
+412 SNRRLHGMLS

-453 QKRIRFLG
+453 QKRVRFLG

-640 TRTGLGSARLPE
+640 TRTGLGSSRLPE

-697 PRDFLRAKTIIEKS
+697 PRDFLRAKSIIEKS

-716 GVVLNQVAVRK
+716 GVVLNQVSVRK

>member
-1 MNNAQILKQIALS
+1 MDILKVLKQVALS
-14 VLSRRKKW
+14 VLARRKKW
-22 VLLVSLLGV
+22 VLIAFFAALGLFIPV
-31 ALFMP
+31 A
-36 IAYVM
+36 YRM
-41 SKEPPRHRTV
+41 SHEPPRFRTS
-51 STVLMETRPDRAPL
+51 STILMETRPEGIALFREFAPY
-65 FQEFSPFRP
+65 RP
-74 LDVQLAIL
+74 LEVQLAIL
-82 RSRSLSEAVVESL
+82 KSRGLSEAVVESL

-101 DLVDNPYSVDYN
+101 DLVQNPYTVDYMTMI
-113 LEFQN
+113 QN
-118 WIRRLRGE
+118 WLRRLRGE
-126 EVVVES
+126 EIVVES

-143 SRVRFRP
+143 SRLQFRP
-150 VGESGIVEI
+150 IGTTGIVEVS
-159 TAEASQPR
+159 AEASQPR
-167 VAMDIANTYIE
+167 VAMDIANTFVE
-178 VLVSRTRSFNVEDT
+178 VLVSRTRSFNVEDS
-192 KTTREF
+192 KTSREF
-198 LEQQQAQTTKTLNA
+198 LEQQQNQVGKQLGT
-212 AEENLRQFTNARGGV
+212 AEEAMRQFTNARGGV
-227 RIPARHAEAV
+227 RVPARHTEAV
-237 TRLTQL
+237 NRLTQM

-251 ANKGMAQSRLAALKS
+251 ANKNMAQSRLNALKT
-266 KVDSMPPSSV
+266 KVDSMPPASV
-276 AMSRPAGTAASAS
+276 AMARSTTASPSA
-289 AVAPRVQRLRAKLQT
+289 AIPRIQRLRAKLQT
-304 LETQLLEYQTQY
+304 LEAQLIEFQVQY

-321 RVMTVKRQ
+321 RVMAAKRQ

-340 VKEGTPVPT
+340 VKETTPVPT
-349 AGSTVPATDRSAF
+349 ASSNVPASDRSAF

-369 ETSSL
+369 ETSTL
-374 SLSAQ
+374 SLNAQ
-379 EEALREQINSL
+379 EEALRDQIANQR
-390 KKSLTGLS
+390 KNLTGLS
-398 RDELEYTRLATETE
+398 RDELEYTRLATEVE
-412 SSRRLHGMLS
+412 SNRRLHAMLS

-438 VKVIDPPSVPVPAVN
+438 VKVIDAPSVPQPAAN
-453 QKRIRFLG
+453 QKRVRFLG
-461 VAFGLA
+461 VALA
-467 LLIGLGVP
+467 LALVIGLGVP
-475 AAVEYFNRPIESDE
+475 ATVEYFNRPIETDD
-489 DVRNLTGLPVLASIP
+489 DVRSLTGLPVLTSIP
-504 RVRSRRSMFMVGG
+504 RVRSRRSMFMIGG

-548 TPMRRIMIAS
+548 IPMRRIMIAS

-614 GDLREAMSPVA
+614 GELREAMSPVA

-640 TRTGLGSARLPE
+640 TRTGLGSSRLPE

-677 LYMAAATDGII
+677 LYMAAATDGVI
-688 LVCQAGLTR
+688 LVCQSGITR
-697 PRDFLRAKTIIEKS
+697 PRDFLRAKSIIEKS

-716 GVVLNQVAVRK
+716 GIVLNQVPVRK

>member
-1 MNNAQILKQIALS
+1 MNNVQILKQIALS
-14 VLSRRKKW
+14 VFSRRKKW

-36 IAYVM
+36 VAYVM

-51 STVLMETRPDRAPL
+51 ATILMETRPDRAPL

-95 PRNSVE
+95 PRNSVD
-101 DLVDNPYSVDYN
+101 DLVQNPYSVDYN

-132 PQRRALNELRS
+132 PQRRALNELRA

-150 VGESGIVEI
+150 LGESGIVEI

-178 VLVSRTRSFNVEDT
+178 VLVSRTRSFNVEDS

-198 LEQQQAQTTKTLNA
+198 LEQQQSQIGKTLGT
-212 AEENLRQFTNARGGV
+212 AEESMRQFTASRGGV

-237 TRLTQL
+237 QRLSQL

-251 ANKGMAQSRLAALKS
+251 SNKNMAQSRLTALKNKIES
-266 KVDSMPPSSV
+266 LPPSSV
-276 AMSRPAGTAASAS
+276 P
-289 AVAPRVQRLRAKLQT
+289 VAKVGPTPNQTGPRVQRLRAKLQS
-304 LETQLLEYQTQY
+304 LEAQLLEYQTQY

-321 RVMTVKRQ
+321 RVMTAKRQ

-340 VKEGTPVPT
+340 VKETTPVPT
-349 AGSTVPATDRSAF
+349 AGSTVPAPDRSAF

-369 ETSSL
+369 ETSTL

-379 EEALREQINSL
+379 EEALRDQITAL

-398 RDELEYTRLATETE
+398 RDELEYTRLLTDVE
-412 SSRRLHGMLS
+412 SNRRLHAMLS

-461 VAFGLA
+461 VALGLA

-475 AAVEYFNRPIESDE
+475 AAVEYFNRPIETDE

-535 RRLRVEIQLLGRD
+535 RRLRVEIQLLGRE

-640 TRTGLGSARLPE
+640 TRTGLGSSRLPE

-677 LYMAAATDGII
+677 LYMAAATDGVV

-697 PRDFLRAKTIIEKS
+697 PRDFLRAKSIIEKS

-716 GVVLNQVAVRK
+716 GVVLNQVSVRK

>member
-1 MNNAQILKQIALS
+1 MDILKVLKQVALS
-14 VLSRRKKW
+14 VLARRKKW
-22 VLLVSLLGV
+22 VLIAFFAALGLFIPV
-31 ALFMP
+31 A
-36 IAYVM
+36 YRM
-41 SKEPPRHRTV
+41 SHEPPRFRTS
-51 STVLMETRPDRAPL
+51 STILMETRPEGIALFREFAPY
-65 FQEFSPFRP
+65 RP
-74 LDVQLAIL
+74 LEVQLAIL
-82 RSRSLSEAVVESL
+82 KSRGLSEAVVESL

-101 DLVDNPYSVDYN
+101 DLVQNPYTVDYMTMI
-113 LEFQN
+113 QN
-118 WIRRLRGE
+118 WLRRLRGE
-126 EVVVES
+126 EIVVES

-143 SRVRFRP
+143 SRLQFRP
-150 VGESGIVEI
+150 IGTTGIVEVS
-159 TAEASQPR
+159 AEASQPR
-167 VAMDIANTYIE
+167 VAMDIANTFVE
-178 VLVSRTRSFNVEDT
+178 VLVSRTRSFNVEDS
-192 KTTREF
+192 KTSREF
-198 LEQQQAQTTKTLNA
+198 LEQQQNQVGKQLGT
-212 AEENLRQFTNARGGV
+212 AEEAMRQFTNARGGV
-227 RIPARHAEAV
+227 RVPARHTEAV
-237 TRLTQL
+237 NRLTQM

-251 ANKGMAQSRLAALKS
+251 ANKNMAQSRLNALKT
-266 KVDSMPPSSV
+266 KVDSMPPASV
-276 AMSRPAGTAASAS
+276 AMARSTTAPPSA
-289 AVAPRVQRLRAKLQT
+289 ALPRIQRLRAKLQT
-304 LETQLLEYQTQY
+304 LEAQLIEFQVQY

-321 RVMTVKRQ
+321 RVMSAKRQ

-340 VKEGTPVPT
+340 VKETTPVPT
-349 AGSTVPATDRSAF
+349 ASSNVPASDRSAF

-369 ETSSL
+369 ETSTL
-374 SLSAQ
+374 SLNAQ
-379 EEALREQINSL
+379 EEALRDQIANQ
-390 KKSLTGLS
+390 KKNLTGLS
-398 RDELEYTRLATETE
+398 RDELEYTRLATEVE
-412 SSRRLHGMLS
+412 SNRRLHAMLS

-438 VKVIDPPSVPVPAVN
+438 VKVIDAPSVPQPATN
-453 QKRIRFLG
+453 QKRVRFLG
-461 VAFGLA
+461 VALA
-467 LLIGLGVP
+467 LALVIGLGVP
-475 AAVEYFNRPIESDE
+475 ATIEYFNRPIETDD
-489 DVRNLTGLPVLASIP
+489 DVRSLTGLPVLASIP
-504 RVRSRRSMFMVGG
+504 RVRSRRSMFMIGG

-548 TPMRRIMIAS
+548 IPMRRIMIAS

-614 GDLREAMSPVA
+614 GELREAMSPVA

-640 TRTGLGSARLPE
+640 TRTGLGSSRLPE

-677 LYMAAATDGII
+677 LYMAAATDGVI
-688 LVCQAGLTR
+688 LVCQSGITR
-697 PRDFLRAKTIIEKS
+697 PRDFLRAKSIIEKS

-716 GVVLNQVAVRK
+716 GVVLNQVPVRK

>member
-1 MNNAQILKQIALS
+1 MNNMGLVKQLALS
-14 VLSRRKKW
+14 VLNRRKKW
-22 VLLVSLLGV
+22 VILASLLGLLV
-31 ALFMP
+31 FMP

-41 SKEPPRHRTV
+41 SKEPPRHRT
-51 STVLMETRPDRAPL
+51 SAIILMETRPDRSPI

-101 DLVDNPYSVDYN
+101 DLVTNSYSVDYS

-132 PQRRALNELRS
+132 PQRRALNELRN
-143 SRVRFRP
+143 SRVNFRP
-150 VGESGIVEI
+150 IGEFGIVEI

-167 VAMDIANTYIE
+167 VAMDIANTYVE

-192 KTTREF
+192 KSTREF
-198 LEQQQAQTTKTLNA
+198 LEQQQSQIGKQLAG
-212 AEENLRQFTNARGGV
+212 AEESMRQFTTARGGV
-227 RIPARHAEAV
+227 RIPAQHAEAV
-237 TRLTQL
+237 TRLSQL

-251 ANKGMAQSRLAALKS
+251 ANKNMAQSRLTALKA
-266 KVDSMPPSSV
+266 KVDAMPPLSV
-276 AMSRPAGTAASAS
+276 AVSRQAPTSPGAPSG
-289 AVAPRVQRLRAKLQT
+289 PRVQRLRAKLQS
-304 LETQLLEYQTQY
+304 LEAQLLEFQTQY

-321 RVMTVKRQ
+321 RVLTVRRQ

-340 VKEGTPVPT
+340 VKENTPVPT
-349 AGSTVPATDRSAF
+349 AGSSVPAPDRSAF

-369 ETSSL
+369 ETSAL
-374 SLSAQ
+374 SLGAQ
-379 EEALREQINSL
+379 EEALRDQMAGL
-390 KKSLTGLS
+390 KKSLSGLS
-398 RDELEYTRLATETE
+398 RDELEYTRLASEVE
-412 SSRRLHGMLS
+412 SNRRLHAMLS
-422 EKLSA
+422 ERLSA

-453 QKRIRFLG
+453 QKRIRFL
-461 VAFGLA
+461 AIA
-467 LLIGLGVP
+467 LGFSLVLGLGLP
-475 AAVEYFNRPIESDE
+475 AAVEYFNRPIETDD

-614 GDLREAMSPVA
+614 SDLREAMSPVA

-640 TRTGLGSARLPE
+640 TRTGLGSSRLPE

-677 LYMAAATDGII
+677 LYMAAATDGVI
-688 LVCQAGLTR
+688 LVCQSGTTR
-697 PRDFLRAKTIIEKS
+697 PRDFLRAKTILEKS

-716 GVVLNQVAVRK
+716 GVVLNQVPVRK

>member
-1 MNNAQILKQIALS
+1 MNNVQILKQIALS
-14 VLSRRKKW
+14 VFSRRKKW

-51 STVLMETRPDRAPL
+51 ATILMETRPDRAPL

-95 PRNSVE
+95 PRNSVD
-101 DLVDNPYSVDYN
+101 DLVQNPYSVDYN

-132 PQRRALNELRS
+132 PQRRALNELRA

-150 VGESGIVEI
+150 LGESGIVEI

-178 VLVSRTRSFNVEDT
+178 VLVSRTRSFNVEDS

-198 LEQQQAQTTKTLNA
+198 LEQQQSQIGKTLGT
-212 AEENLRQFTNARGGV
+212 AEEAMRQFTAARGGV

-237 TRLTQL
+237 QRLSQL

-251 ANKGMAQSRLAALKS
+251 SNKSMAQSRLTALKA
-266 KVDSMPPSSV
+266 KVEALPPSSV
-276 AMSRPAGTAASAS
+276 PVAKPGPAPNQTG
-289 AVAPRVQRLRAKLQT
+289 PRVQRLRAKLQS
-304 LETQLLEYQTQY
+304 LEAQLLEYQTQY

-321 RVMTVKRQ
+321 RVMTAKRQ
-329 IADVQKELGDA
+329 ITDVQKELGDA
-340 VKEGTPVPT
+340 VKETTPVPT
-349 AGSTVPATDRSAF
+349 AGSTVPAPDRSAF

-369 ETSSL
+369 ETSAL

-379 EEALREQINSL
+379 EEALRDQIAGL

-398 RDELEYTRLATETE
+398 RDELEYTRLLTEVE
-412 SSRRLHGMLS
+412 SSRRLHAMLS

-461 VAFGLA
+461 VALGLA

-475 AAVEYFNRPIESDE
+475 AAVEYFNRPIETDE

-535 RRLRVEIQLLGRD
+535 RRLRVEIQLLGRE

-677 LYMAAATDGII
+677 LYMAAATDGVI

-697 PRDFLRAKTIIEKS
+697 PRDFLRAKSIIEKS

-716 GVVLNQVAVRK
+716 GVVLNQVSVRK